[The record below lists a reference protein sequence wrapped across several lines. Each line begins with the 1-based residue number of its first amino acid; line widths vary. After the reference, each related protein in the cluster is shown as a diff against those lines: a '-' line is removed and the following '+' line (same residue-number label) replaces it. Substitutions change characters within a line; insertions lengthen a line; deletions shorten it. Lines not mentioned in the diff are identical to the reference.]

1 MSRLPIYIRHK
12 STDIKE
18 NCKKENNV
26 NLVQNI
32 LMVGVWWLMLQEFLL
47 SKGLF
52 FLSLFSF
59 SPSLFFLFPFSPF
72 SPAL

>member
-32 LMVGVWWLMLQEFLL
+32 LMVGVW
-47 SKGLF
+47 
-52 FLSLFSF
+52 
-59 SPSLFFLFPFSPF
+59 
-72 SPAL
+72 